1 MLKKKI
7 IDNPTEEQK
16 ADIEKQAIEEQH
28 AILFIIGEY
37 KYKCTINLLQIW
49 KLLTNKRNIFL
60 QACNV
65 LSKRKNQ
72 YGGKYNVNK
81 CEV

>member
-37 KYKCTINLLQIW
+37 KYKCTINLLRIW
-49 KLLTNKRNIFL
+49 KMT
-60 QACNV
+60 
-65 LSKRKNQ
+65 
-72 YGGKYNVNK
+72 Y
-81 CEV
+81 